1 MNDIQIIK
9 LVVKGLVSEGWK
21 IYGDQFIGF
30 RAFKEDDNT
39 VEEFDFN
46 KIYQYEGE
54 ESDFACDFF
63 NEECEKVKSGDS
75 GDCIHW
81 DSDNVAY

>member
-21 IYGDQFIGF
+21 IYGDQCIGF
-30 RAFKEDDNT
+30 RAFKEDENT

-46 KIYQYEGE
+46 KIYQYEDE
-54 ESDFACDFF
+54 LSYVACNIL

-81 DSDNVAY
+81 DSANVVY